1 MFKKIKNKYIKLIP
15 QIIIPVFITIAL
27 IKILNLNLNKVL
39 FNLNINNEFTVIV
52 LILLFIQLLLASLRF
67 KLIYELLSSERTDTC
82 DFILLTTIGTFVGFI
97 GLSALNDIF
106 RSFYI
111 KYKISKLNFK
121 SSFIYT
127 YFDRFF
133 SFLLFVPISLIIYTF
148 FETSV
153 RIKIFLFLILLLII
167 YILKIIF
174 VKSLKT
180 IKSNTGKNKI
190 NNLKYNYISDYNFFK
205 ISVLGIVAHVTQF
218 LSLYIYIKSFNLEDK
233 TNNILDNYI
242 NLFDS
247 IILSFITNLPISVGG
262 IGTRELY
269 LKLTNNNL
277 TDNKLFLFSD
287 YMISYNILF
296 AMSSFILLI
305 LIILIKRIPRKI

>member
-1 MFKKIKNKYIKLIP
+1 LFKKIKNKYIKLIP

-305 LIILIKRIPRKI
+305 LI